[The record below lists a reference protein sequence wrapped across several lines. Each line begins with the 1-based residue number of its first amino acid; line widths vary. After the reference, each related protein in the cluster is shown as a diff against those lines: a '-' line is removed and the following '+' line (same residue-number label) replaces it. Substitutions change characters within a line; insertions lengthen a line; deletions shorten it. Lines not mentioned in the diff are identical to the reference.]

1 MSLWRTAVIEQ
12 AAINGGQPP
21 GLYAFSEAFG
31 VLDERVGAI
40 A

>member
-1 MSLWRTAVIEQ
+1 MIEQ
-12 AAINGGQPP
+12 AATNGGQPP

-31 VLDERVGAI
+31 VLGGRVGAI